1 MKKQNSRSGK
11 FLLISSFLIA
21 LALAGCKQQ
30 ARTALAEMQHLSY
43 TGENLKA
50 ICFPIGGIGSGNITL
65 GGRGNIAEMEIFN
78 LPAKGKQPC
87 MFNMLWVKLKDKDPM
102 LKIVEREIFPPYTSG
117 FGLSQE
123 QFPGF
128 SRFKEVDFNG
138 ENPFANLEFK
148 DSSVPVKVEL
158 EAYNPFI
165 PLDVDNSSIPG
176 AIFNWKI
183 QNTSSLELEFSMA
196 FILKN
201 PIKTKNANGIEST
214 EMNRNEYFE
223 GNGIR
228 GIKYSS
234 ARANKDS
241 IDYGDISLSTPEK
254 DVQVQT
260 HWFDGGWWDAYH
272 IFTDDISDDGNI
284 KEVRDTFTKNV
295 KENDFTMFST
305 LLLHAKLKPGESKV
319 IPIYLSW
326 YFPNRRSKEVGET
339 GRKTLIYK
347 NYYSTKF
354 SSSVDAAAYLESHKE
369 YLHKATKQFH
379 DLLFSS
385 TLPSFVLDA
394 LSSQT
399 SSLKTNLV
407 IHDSEDH
414 FYGEEGL
421 GDNEPCCFGS
431 CTHVWNYE
439 QTLAFLF
446 PSLER
451 SMRETAF
458 KFDTWE
464 NGYQTFR
471 TIFPPQND
479 LWHFH
484 PAADGQ
490 MGNIVRVY
498 REWKISGNT
507 EWLKMLWPKVKLAL
521 EFAWKGV
528 GDAKGKYAWMKV
540 QQALPWDANKDGV
553 MEGVQHNTYDIEFYG
568 PNTMTGALYLAA
580 LKASAEMAT
589 AMNEPE
595 KAKEYMEVYKSGVKY
610 CDTELWNGK
619 YYFQK
624 VNVVKGAKV
633 PANLISPQACLKNC
647 VCNEVDKKSSLA
659 GEDTIP
665 KYQYGEGCLA
675 DQLLGQFLAHVSGL
689 GYILDKTHVDSAI
702 LSVFKNNFVTSF
714 TGFNNVQRVYALN
727 NEAGLLL
734 CNWPD
739 RDKRPA
745 LPFPY
750 SDEAWTGIE
759 YQVAAS
765 LIYSGHTKEG
775 LEIVKATRD
784 RYAGYNRN
792 PWDEIECGHHYARAM
807 SSWALLLAL
816 SGYHYDGVSQSIGFN
831 PQINK
836 EEFRAFWSCGSGWGS
851 FSRNKGGCKL
861 DIAYGTLSLKEIQL
875 PGNSYKLVKL
885 NGILIQA
892 EIKGNRLF
900 FTKALELKEG
910 DELVTE

>member
-1 MKKQNSRSGK
+1 MKKTNLKLGFFSTVILVFVLS
-11 FLLISSFLIA
+11 
-21 LALAGCKQQ
+21 GCKQTDQ
-30 ARTALAEMQHLSY
+30 KPGAEMKHLSY

-50 ICFPIGGIGSGNITL
+50 ICFPIGGIASGNITL

-78 LPAKGKQPC
+78 LPAKGKQPS
-87 MFNMLWVKLKDKDPM
+87 MFNMLWVKQTDKAPI
-102 LKIVEREIFPPYTSG
+102 LKIVEREIFPPYNNG

-128 SRFKEVDFNG
+128 SRFKEVNFTG
-138 ENPFANLEFK
+138 EYPFANLEFK
-148 DSSVPVKVEL
+148 DTDVPLKIEL

-165 PLDVDNSSIPG
+165 PLDVDNSSIPE

-183 QNTSSLELEFSMA
+183 ENTSNKELEFAMA
-196 FILKN
+196 FNLKN
-201 PIKTKNANGIEST
+201 PIRTRNAKGIEGT
-214 EMNRNEYFE
+214 AENRNEYFE
-223 GNGIR
+223 GKGIR

-241 IDYGDISLSTPEK
+241 VDYGNISLATSDT

-272 IFTDDISDDGNI
+272 ILTDDISDDGNI
-284 KEVRDTFTKNV
+284 KEVTDTFIKND
-295 KENDFTMFST
+295 KQNDFTMFST
-305 LLLHAKLKPGESKV
+305 LLVRAKLKPGESKI
-319 IPIYLSW
+319 IPVYLSW
-326 YFPNRRSKEVGET
+326 YFPIRRSKTGWEP
-339 GRKTLIYK
+339 GRKTVIYK
-347 NYYSTKF
+347 NYYSTIF
-354 SSSVDAAAYLESHKE
+354 SSSIDAAEYTIAHKD
-369 YLHKATKQFH
+369 YLHAATSKFH

-385 TLPSFVLDA
+385 TFPPYVLDA

-407 IHDSEDH
+407 IHDSENH

-421 GDNEPCCFGS
+421 GDNEPCCFGT

-458 KFDTWE
+458 KYDTWE

-471 TIFPPQND
+471 TIFPPQNE
-479 LWHFH
+479 LWNFH

-498 REWKISGNT
+498 REWKISGDNA
-507 EWLKMLWPKVKLAL
+507 WLKTLWPKVKLAL

-528 GDAKGKYAWMKV
+528 GDVKGKYAWMKQ

-580 LKASAEMAT
+580 LKASSEMAS
-589 AMNEPE
+589 AMNEPD
-595 KAKEYMEVYKSGVKY
+595 KAKEYLDVYKSGVNY
-610 CDTELWNGK
+610 CDKELWNGK

-633 PANLISPQACLKNC
+633 PANLISPQTCLKNC
-647 VCNEVDKKSSLA
+647 ICNNVDKKPGLEES
-659 GEDTIP
+659 DTIP

-689 GYILDKTHVDSAI
+689 GYILDQKHVDSAM
-702 LSVFKNNFVTSF
+702 LSIFNNNFVHSF
-714 TGFNNVQRVYALN
+714 TSFNNVQRVYALN

-750 SDEAWTGIE
+750 SDEVWTGIE

-765 LIYSGHTKEG
+765 LIYSGHTNEG
-775 LEIVKATRD
+775 LQVVKATRG
-784 RYAGYNRN
+784 RYAGNNRN

-807 SSWALLLAL
+807 SSWALLLSL
-816 SGYHYDGVSQSIGFN
+816 SGFHYDGVNESIGFN
-831 PQINK
+831 PQISQDK
-836 EEFRAFWSCGSGWGS
+836 FQTFWSCGSGWGS
-851 FSRNKGGCKL
+851 FSSNKGVCKI
-861 DIAYGTLSLKEIQL
+861 DVAFGSLSLKECKL
-875 PGNSYKLVKL
+875 PGNGFKKVMR
-885 NGILIQA
+885 NGTLIET
-892 EIKGNRLF
+892 EIKGNTIHFPKPIDLN
-900 FTKALELKEG
+900 KG
-910 DELVTE
+910 DELVAE